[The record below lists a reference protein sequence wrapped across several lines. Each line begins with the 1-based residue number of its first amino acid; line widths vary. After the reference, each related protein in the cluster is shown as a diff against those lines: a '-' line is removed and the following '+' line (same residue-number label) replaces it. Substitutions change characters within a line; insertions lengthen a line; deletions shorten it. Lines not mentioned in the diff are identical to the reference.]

1 MSSVYISF
9 DELCQ
14 CVSISEAQVVD
25 LVEQGVLRPEA
36 GLRQDEW
43 RFSHVA
49 VTVVGKAERLHHQLA
64 VEWAD
69 MPLVL
74 ELLEELT
81 ELRAENSMLKQ
92 RLKRFLID
100 QN

>member
-1 MSSVYISF
+1 MSNLYISF

-14 CVSISEAQVVD
+14 CVSISQAQIVD
-25 LVEQGVLRPEA
+25 LVEQGVLRPET
-36 GLRQDEW
+36 GVRQQEW

-49 VTVVGKAERLHHQLA
+49 VTVVGRAERLHRQLA

-74 ELLEELT
+74 ELLAELN

-92 RLKRFLID
+92 RLGRFLQD
-100 QN
+100 QD

>member
-9 DELCQ
+9 SELCQ
-14 CVSISEAQVVD
+14 YVSMSEAQVMD
-25 LVEQGVLRPEA
+25 LVEQGVLRPET
-36 GLRQDEW
+36 GVQREEW
-43 RFSHVA
+43 RFSHIA
-49 VTVVGKAERLHHQLA
+49 LTVVGRAERLHHQLS
-64 VEWAD
+64 VDWAD

-92 RLKRFLID
+92 RLNRFLVD
-100 QN
+100 EN